1 MSYILIV
8 GSSNTDMVIQTGHL
22 PKPGE
27 TIIGGNFFMNPGGK
41 GANQA
46 VAAARLGA
54 SVKFITKTGDDIFG
68 QEAREHFRNEGIDIT
83 DSVVDTRYPSG
94 VALITVDQSG
104 ENTIL
109 VASGAN
115 GQLLPGDIPFDSIL
129 TNECKVVLL
138 QLEIPLS
145 TVSAVTDEA
154 NRRGIPVILNPAPAT
169 ELDDELLNK
178 VNILTPNEI
187 EASMLSGIAVTDLD
201 SAKSACRA
209 LQNKGVETIILTM
222 GSKGALICT
231 NLEFIHITAPEVHA
245 IDTTAAGDV
254 FNGALASAISRG
266 RSMIEAVEFACK
278 AASVSVT
285 RLGAQQSVPY
295 LHEL

>member
-1 MSYILIV
+1 
-8 GSSNTDMVIQTGHL
+8 
-22 PKPGE
+22 
-27 TIIGGNFFMNPGGK
+27 
-41 GANQA
+41 
-46 VAAARLGA
+46 
-54 SVKFITKTGDDIFG
+54 VKFITKTGDDIFG

-145 TVSAVTDEA
+145 TVSAVINEA

-201 SAKSACRA
+201 SAKSACSQ
-209 LQNKGVETIILTM
+209 LQNKGVETVILTM
-222 GSKGALICT
+222 GSKGALIYT

-245 IDTTAAGDV
+245 LDTTAAGDV
-254 FNGALASAISRG
+254 FNGALASAISHG
-266 RSMIEAVEFACK
+266 RSMTEAVEFACK
-278 AASVSVT
+278 AASISVT

-295 LHEL
+295 LHEM